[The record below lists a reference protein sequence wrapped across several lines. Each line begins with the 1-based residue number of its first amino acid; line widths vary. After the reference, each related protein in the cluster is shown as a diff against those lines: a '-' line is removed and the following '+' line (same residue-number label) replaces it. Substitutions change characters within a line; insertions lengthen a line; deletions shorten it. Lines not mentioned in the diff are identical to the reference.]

1 MSSSQLCSVIL
12 SSKFRHHCVISLSL
26 KAYIRHLNTHLT
38 SVAYDTVTD
47 KTRNEMYSSHALYA
61 LLPSFFIASTHA
73 QSTTVVSLT
82 STTTIH
88 AQASDIG
95 SACSNFEGSCVVYG
109 ENNNGDGSPYTTTV
123 YRESTPSPTSL
134 VTSTAII
141 PATTTVSDADSCR
154 DYRGACVVYAGN
166 GEGAY
171 TTTAAGYGNGQAG
184 GQQALGN
191 SDGYIAMH
199 DKFDSTVMGAG
210 GSLSVWR
217 WLAPVCVGVVVV
229 AMYV

>member
-1 MSSSQLCSVIL
+1 
-12 SSKFRHHCVISLSL
+12 
-26 KAYIRHLNTHLT
+26 
-38 SVAYDTVTD
+38 
-47 KTRNEMYSSHALYA
+47 MYSNHALYV
-61 LLPSFFIASTHA
+61 LLSSLLFASTCA

-95 SACSNFEGSCVVYG
+95 SACSNFEGSCIVYG
-109 ENNNGDGSPYTTTV
+109 ENNNGDRASYTTTV

-134 VTSTAII
+134 VTSTTII

-154 DYRGACVVYAGN
+154 EYRGACVVYAGS

-171 TTTAAGYGNGQAG
+171 TTAAVGSESEQAG
-184 GQQALGN
+184 GQQVLGN

-199 DKFDSTVMGAG
+199 DKFESAVMGAG
-210 GSLSVWR
+210 SSLSAWS
-217 WLAPVCVGVVVV
+217 WLAPACVVGVVVV
-229 AMYV
+229 AVYV

>member
-1 MSSSQLCSVIL
+1 MYSNHAIYVLL
-12 SSKFRHHCVISLSL
+12 SSLLS
-26 KAYIRHLNTHLT
+26 AI
-38 SVAYDTVTD
+38 V
-47 KTRNEMYSSHALYA
+47 
-61 LLPSFFIASTHA
+61 HA

-95 SACSNFEGSCVVYG
+95 SACSNFEGSCVVFG
-109 ENNNGDGSPYTTTV
+109 DSNNGYGASYTTTV

-134 VTSTAII
+134 VTSTTII

-154 DYRGACVVYAGN
+154 DYRGACVVYAGS
-166 GEGAY
+166 GEGVH
-171 TTTAAGYGNGQAG
+171 TTTPAGYGNGQAG

-199 DKFDSTVMGAG
+199 AKAQPAVLGAG
-210 GSLSVWR
+210 NSLSAAT
-217 WLAPVCVGVVVV
+217 WLPLVSIGAVVM
-229 AMYV
+229 AIYL

>member
-1 MSSSQLCSVIL
+1 
-12 SSKFRHHCVISLSL
+12 
-26 KAYIRHLNTHLT
+26 
-38 SVAYDTVTD
+38 
-47 KTRNEMYSSHALYA
+47 MYSNHALYA
-61 LLPSFFIASTHA
+61 LLCSLLFAPTHA

-109 ENNNGDGSPYTTTV
+109 ENNDGDGGPYATTV
-123 YRESTPSPTSL
+123 YRESAPSPTSL
-134 VTSTAII
+134 VTSTTII
-141 PATTTVSDADSCR
+141 PATTTVSDADGCR
-154 DYRGACVVYAGN
+154 DYRGACVVYTGSS
-166 GEGAY
+166 EGAY
-171 TTTAAGYGNGQAG
+171 TTTAVGYGSGQAG

-199 DKFDSTVMGAG
+199 DKFDSAVVGAG
-210 GSLSVWR
+210 GSLSAWS
-217 WLAPVCVGVVVV
+217 WLAPACVGVVVV

>member
-1 MSSSQLCSVIL
+1 
-12 SSKFRHHCVISLSL
+12 
-26 KAYIRHLNTHLT
+26 
-38 SVAYDTVTD
+38 
-47 KTRNEMYSSHALYA
+47 MYSNYAIYA
-61 LLPSFFIASTHA
+61 LLSCFLLAFAHA
-73 QSTTVVSLT
+73 HSTTVVSLT

-88 AQASDIG
+88 AETSDVG

-109 ENNNGDGSPYTTTV
+109 DNNNGDGATFTTTV

-134 VTSTAII
+134 VTSTTII

-154 DYRGACVVYAGN
+154 NYRGACVVYAGG
-166 GEGAY
+166 GEGGH
-171 TTTAAGYGNGQAG
+171 TTTAAGYGSEQAG

-199 DKFDSTVMGAG
+199 AKARPAVVGAAS
-210 GSLSVWR
+210 SLSAATWPTLVF
-217 WLAPVCVGVVVV
+217 VGAVAM

>member
-1 MSSSQLCSVIL
+1 
-12 SSKFRHHCVISLSL
+12 
-26 KAYIRHLNTHLT
+26 
-38 SVAYDTVTD
+38 
-47 KTRNEMYSSHALYA
+47 MYSSHALYA
-61 LLPSFFIASTHA
+61 LLPSFFIASTYA

-109 ENNNGDGSPYTTTV
+109 DNNNGDGTPYTTTV

-134 VTSTAII
+134 VTSTTIV

-154 DYRGACVVYAGN
+154 DYRGACIVYAGS

-171 TTTAAGYGNGQAG
+171 TTTAAGYGNVQAG

-199 DKFDSTVMGAG
+199 DKFDSAVMGAG
-210 GSLSVWR
+210 SSLSVWS
-217 WLAPVCVGVVVV
+217 WLAPVCVVVVVV

>member
-1 MSSSQLCSVIL
+1 MPGSKSYSVIL
-12 SSKFRHHCVISLSL
+12 SSKFRYHCVISLSL
-26 KAYIRHLNTHLT
+26 KAHNRHRSTHLT
-38 SVAYDTVTD
+38 SVAYDTATD
-47 KTRNEMYSSHALYA
+47 TTRNGMYSNCAQYA
-61 LLPSFFIASTHA
+61 LLSALLFAFVHA
-73 QSTTVVSLT
+73 QSTTILSLT

-88 AQASDIG
+88 AQASNIG

-134 VTSTAII
+134 VTSTTII

-154 DYRGACVVYAGN
+154 DYRGACVVYAGS

-184 GQQALGN
+184 GQQAMGN

-199 DKFDSTVMGAG
+199 DKFDSAVMGAG
-210 GSLSVWR
+210 SSLSVWNL
-217 WLAPVCVGVVVV
+217 LAPICVGVVVV
-229 AMYV
+229 AMYA

>member
-1 MSSSQLCSVIL
+1 
-12 SSKFRHHCVISLSL
+12 
-26 KAYIRHLNTHLT
+26 
-38 SVAYDTVTD
+38 
-47 KTRNEMYSSHALYA
+47 MYSNHARYA
-61 LLPSFFIASTHA
+61 LLSCFLLASAHA

-109 ENNNGDGSPYTTTV
+109 DNDNGDGAPYTTTTV

-134 VTSTAII
+134 VTSTTII

-154 DYRGACVVYAGN
+154 DYRGACVVYAGG
-166 GEGAY
+166 GEGGH
-171 TTTAAGYGNGQAG
+171 TTTAAGCGSEQAG

-199 DKFDSTVMGAG
+199 AKARPAVVGAAS
-210 GSLSVWR
+210 SLSAATWPTLVF
-217 WLAPVCVGVVVV
+217 VGAVAM